1 MKYKNAMQ
9 EPVRANDDVF
19 VFVIDAHADEWLKEL
34 GETSGLIATRYA
46 DSSVLLV
53 GSKELFER
61 FWTAWTLAT

>member
-1 MKYKNAMQ
+1 MKYENAMQ
-9 EPVRANDDVF
+9 EPVRMNDDVF

-53 GSKELFER
+53 GSKELFSR
-61 FWTAWTLAT
+61 FWTAWTLAA